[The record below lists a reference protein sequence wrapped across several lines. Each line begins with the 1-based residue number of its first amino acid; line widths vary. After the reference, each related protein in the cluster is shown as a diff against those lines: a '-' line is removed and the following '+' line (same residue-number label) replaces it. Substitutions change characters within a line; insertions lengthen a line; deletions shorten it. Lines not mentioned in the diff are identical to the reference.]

1 MEKIEKVFDKAIIK
15 IDQFMH
21 LGDVTLDAFFHV
33 VGAGLKEISLKGNLA
48 LKGIHQI
55 YSKHAKTLRYLSFP
69 WSLVILY
76 GYKLLHTNDLENI
89 PLLKEGMHLVR
100 SRVGGG
106 KSLTS
111 LVLAEL
117 TLNTTGLP
125 SYFTSPVEKPRLSE
139 DGRYYYVMH
148 RVVNT
153 DDYYRDGKKVKNF
166 NAANRPYFHKDER
179 HLDYNPRMNKG
190 KEYNKK
196 WVVEHEDELLMRHD
210 KFKTII
216 KYSQHMKLD
225 SQEMETLTYMHEVET
240 KKDIPIKRWL
250 EDGKFNYIPVKLK
263 FHTYAI
269 EYDFEGNHK
278 RKLVK
283 RWALP
288 VPYEVLQ
295 IFDTHAEAYKH
306 AGLPMDYN

>member
-1 MEKIEKVFDKAIIK
+1 MEKIEHVFDKTVENIDK
-15 IDQFMH
+15 IMH
-21 LGDVTLDAFFHV
+21 HGDRALGACFNVIGHTMQ
-33 VGAGLKEISLKGNLA
+33 KISNGGNRVLESIN
-48 LKGIHQI
+48 KVYQQ
-55 YSKHAKTLRYLSFP
+55 HARKLRYASLP
-69 WSLVILY
+69 WSLLVIY
-76 GYKLLHTNDLENI
+76 GYKLLHINDIENI
-89 PLLKEGMHLVR
+89 PLLKEGMHMVR

-117 TLNTTGLP
+117 TLRKTGLP

-139 DGRYYYVMH
+139 DGRYFYVMH

-166 NAANRPYFHKDER
+166 NAAKRPFFHKDER

-190 KEYNKK
+190 KAYNKK
-196 WVVEHEDELLMRHD
+196 WIPEHEDELLMRHD
-210 KFKTII
+210 KFKVII
-216 KYSQHMKLD
+216 KYSQHLKLD
-225 SQEMETLTYMHEVET
+225 SQEMDALTYMHEVET

-250 EDGKFNYIPVKLK
+250 DDGKFNYIPVKLK
-263 FHTYAI
+263 FDTYKI
-269 EYDFEGNHK
+269 EVNFDGSMK

-283 RWALP
+283 KWELP

-295 IFDTHAEAYKH
+295 MFDTHAEAYKH
-306 AGLPMDYN
+306 AGLPMDYK

>member
-1 MEKIEKVFDKAIIK
+1 MDKIEKVFDKAVEK

-21 LGDVTLDAFFHV
+21 LGDVALDAFFHPIGSMLKKTSD
-33 VGAGLKEISLKGNLA
+33 VGNKVLSV
-48 LKGIHQI
+48 IHKL
-55 YSKHAKTLRYLSFP
+55 YLKHAKKLRYASFP

-76 GYKLLHTNDLENI
+76 GYKLLHTNDFENI

-117 TLNTTGLP
+117 TLNTTGYP

-153 DDYYRDGKKVKNF
+153 DDYYQEGKKVKNF
-166 NAANRPYFHKDER
+166 NAALRPYFHKDER
-179 HLDYNPRMNKG
+179 HLDYNPRLNKG

-196 WVVEHEDELLMRHD
+196 WVPEHEDELLMRHD
-210 KFKTII
+210 KFKVII

-240 KKDIPIKRWL
+240 RKDIPIKRWL
-250 EDGKFNYIPVKLK
+250 EDGRFNYIPVKLK
-263 FHTYAI
+263 FHTYVI
-269 EYDFEGNHK
+269 DFDFEGNHR

-283 RWALP
+283 KWSLP

-295 IFDTHAEAYKH
+295 IFDTHAESYKH
-306 AGLPMDYN
+306 AGLPMDYK